1 MKTVPLT
8 AFPRTMTRRGGVK
21 KLRTT
26 GRVPAVIYGRQGQP
40 QNLEVSKVEIENLIK
55 HSVSENLLLDL
66 NVSEDSRPKRLVLVQ
81 DIQHNPLTGAL
92 LHLDLH
98 EVSENEKVTVFVPV
112 ETVGEATGV
121 KNGGGV
127 LEHVLF
133 KVKVRALP
141 KDLPEVIEIDV
152 SALEIGKAVHI
163 GEMKPPAGVEI
174 LGDKN
179 IPVVAVAAPLT
190 EAQEAAAAA
199 EGGAVGEVEM
209 TKEKK
214 EEGTAGAAKGGEKA
228 PAAAGAKAADKGGE
242 AKAEK
247 KK

>member
-1 MKTVPLT
+1 MKTVSLT
-8 AFPRTMTRRGGVK
+8 AFPRTKTRRSGVK
-21 KLRTT
+21 QLRTT
-26 GRVPAVIYGRQGQP
+26 GRVPAIIYGRQAQP
-40 QNLEVSKVEIENLIK
+40 QNLEVSKIDFENLIK

-66 NVSEDSRPKRLVLVQ
+66 TVSEDARPKRLVLVQ
-81 DIQHNPLTGAL
+81 DIQHNPLTGSL
-92 LHLDLH
+92 LHIDLH
-98 EVSENEKVTVFVPV
+98 EVSENEKVTVMVPV
-112 ETVGEATGV
+112 ESVGEATGV

-141 KDLPEVIEIDV
+141 KDLPEVIHVDV
-152 SALEIGKAVHI
+152 SSLEIGKAIHI
-163 GEMKPPAGVEI
+163 GEIKAPEGVEI

-179 IPVVAVAAPLT
+179 ISVMAVAAPVT
-190 EAQEAAAAA
+190 EAQETAAAATGTA
-199 EGGAVGEVEM
+199 EVEM

-214 EEGTAGAAKGGEKA
+214 EDGTAGAAPAKGEKA
-228 PAAAGAKAADKGGE
+228 PAAGTAKAPEKGAE